1 MYKKIIL
8 SSFIIFILSTLF
20 HSLYNY
26 LPCFLTS
33 IIVPVNES
41 IFEHMKMIFTSYMF
55 YLLIKILFNKKREN
69 NLISSFVIASLFNI
83 VIFLIIYI
91 PIYLLFGEKL
101 VVTLIL
107 YFITILISNYLMYKI
122 QNKKINSKINKYSV
136 YIIPLVYIVFTLL
149 TYFPLKNMLFLD
161 PTTNTYGIIKTH
173 YIEYIKDFQPF
184 FISLYQQANDM

>member
-55 YLLIKILFNKKREN
+55 YLLIKILFNKKHEN
-69 NLISSFVIASLFNI
+69 NLVSSFVITSLFNI

-136 YIIPLVYIVFTLL
+136 YIIPLVYIIL
-149 TYFPLKNMLFLD
+149 M
-161 PTTNTYGIIKTH
+161 
-173 YIEYIKDFQPF
+173 
-184 FISLYQQANDM
+184 A

>member
-55 YLLIKILFNKKREN
+55 YLLIKILFNKKHEN

-91 PIYLLFGEKL
+91 PIYLLIGEKL

-122 QNKKINSKINKYSV
+122 QSKKINSKFNKYSV
-136 YIIPLVYIVFTLL
+136 YIIPLVYIVFTLF

-161 PTTNTYGIIKTH
+161 PTSNTYGIIKTH
-173 YIEYIKDFQPF
+173 YIE
-184 FISLYQQANDM
+184 

>member
-1 MYKKIIL
+1 MYKKTIL

-55 YLLIKILFNKKREN
+55 YLLIKILFNKKHEN

-136 YIIPLVYIVFTLL
+136 YIIPLVYIVFTLF

-173 YIEYIKDFQPF
+173 YIE
-184 FISLYQQANDM
+184 

>member
-1 MYKKIIL
+1 MSLKKIKIINVVFLFLL
-8 SSFIIFILSTLF
+8 SFLWHFVYDWFPNNIFALF
-20 HSLYNY
+20 
-26 LPCFLTS
+26 F
-33 IIVPVNES
+33 PVNES

-55 YLLIKILFNKKREN
+55 YLLIKILFNKKHEN

-136 YIIPLVYIVFTLL
+136 YIIPLVYIVFTLF

-173 YIEYIKDFQPF
+173 YIE
-184 FISLYQQANDM
+184 

>member
-55 YLLIKILFNKKREN
+55 YLLIKILFNKKHEN

-101 VVTLIL
+101 FVTLIL

-149 TYFPLKNMLFLD
+149 TYFPLKNMLFL
-161 PTTNTYGIIKTH
+161 GLI
-173 YIEYIKDFQPF
+173 
-184 FISLYQQANDM
+184 LMA

>member
-161 PTTNTYGIIKTH
+161 STSNTYGIIKTH
-173 YIEYIKDFQPF
+173 YIE
-184 FISLYQQANDM
+184 

>member
-122 QNKKINSKINKYSV
+122 QNKKINNKINKYSV

-149 TYFPLKNMLFLD
+149 TYFSLKNMLFLD
-161 PTTNTYGIIKTH
+161 PTSNTYGIIKTH
-173 YIEYIKDFQPF
+173 YIE
-184 FISLYQQANDM
+184 

>member
-55 YLLIKILFNKKREN
+55 YLLIKILFNKKHEN

-122 QNKKINSKINKYSV
+122 QNKK
-136 YIIPLVYIVFTLL
+136 VFL
-149 TYFPLKNMLFLD
+149 
-161 PTTNTYGIIKTH
+161 
-173 YIEYIKDFQPF
+173 
-184 FISLYQQANDM
+184 

>member
-55 YLLIKILFNKKREN
+55 YLLIKILFNK
-69 NLISSFVIASLFNI
+69 
-83 VIFLIIYI
+83 
-91 PIYLLFGEKL
+91 
-101 VVTLIL
+101 
-107 YFITILISNYLMYKI
+107 
-122 QNKKINSKINKYSV
+122 NK
-136 YIIPLVYIVFTLL
+136 
-149 TYFPLKNMLFLD
+149 
-161 PTTNTYGIIKTH
+161 IIK
-173 YIEYIKDFQPF
+173 
-184 FISLYQQANDM
+184 

>member
-55 YLLIKILFNKKREN
+55 YLLIKILFNKKHEN

-136 YIIPLVYIVFTLL
+136 YIIPLVYIVFTLF

-161 PTTNTYGIIKTH
+161 PATNTYGIIKTH
-173 YIEYIKDFQPF
+173 YIE
-184 FISLYQQANDM
+184 

>member
-55 YLLIKILFNKKREN
+55 YLLIKILFNKKHEN

-136 YIIPLVYIVFTLL
+136 YIIPLVYIVFTLF

-173 YIEYIKDFQPF
+173 YIE
-184 FISLYQQANDM
+184 

>member
-69 NLISSFVIASLFNI
+69 NLVSSFVIASLFNI

-91 PIYLLFGEKL
+91 PIYLLIGEKL

-136 YIIPLVYIVFTLL
+136 YIIPLVYIIFTLL

-161 PTTNTYGIIKTH
+161 PASNTYGIIKTH
-173 YIEYIKDFQPF
+173 YIE
-184 FISLYQQANDM
+184 

>member
-55 YLLIKILFNKKREN
+55 YLLIKILFNKKHEN

-101 VVTLIL
+101 VVNLIL

-136 YIIPLVYIVFTLL
+136 YIIPLVYIVFTLF

-173 YIEYIKDFQPF
+173 YIE
-184 FISLYQQANDM
+184 

>member
-55 YLLIKILFNKKREN
+55 YLLIKILFNKMLDTSIFFRKT
-69 NLISSFVIASLFNI
+69 NLAKT
-83 VIFLIIYI
+83 
-91 PIYLLFGEKL
+91 G
-101 VVTLIL
+101 
-107 YFITILISNYLMYKI
+107 YK
-122 QNKKINSKINKYSV
+122 
-136 YIIPLVYIVFTLL
+136 
-149 TYFPLKNMLFLD
+149 
-161 PTTNTYGIIKTH
+161 
-173 YIEYIKDFQPF
+173 
-184 FISLYQQANDM
+184 

>member
-55 YLLIKILFNKKREN
+55 YLLIKILFNKKHEN

-136 YIIPLVYIVFTLL
+136 YIIPLVYIVFTLF

-161 PTTNTYGIIKTH
+161 PTSNTYGIIKTH
-173 YIEYIKDFQPF
+173 YIE
-184 FISLYQQANDM
+184 

>member
-136 YIIPLVYIVFTLL
+136 YIIPLVYIVFTLF

-161 PTTNTYGIIKTH
+161 PTSNTYGIIKTH
-173 YIEYIKDFQPF
+173 YIE
-184 FISLYQQANDM
+184 

>member
-1 MYKKIIL
+1 MLVKK
-8 SSFIIFILSTLF
+8 
-20 HSLYNY
+20 H
-26 LPCFLTS
+26 
-33 IIVPVNES
+33 
-41 IFEHMKMIFTSYMF
+41 
-55 YLLIKILFNKKREN
+55 EN
-69 NLISSFVIASLFNI
+69 NLISSFVIVSLFNI

-173 YIEYIKDFQPF
+173 YIE
-184 FISLYQQANDM
+184 

>member
-26 LPCFLTS
+26 LLCFLTS

-161 PTTNTYGIIKTH
+161 PTSNTYGIIKTH
-173 YIEYIKDFQPF
+173 YIE
-184 FISLYQQANDM
+184 

>member
-55 YLLIKILFNKKREN
+55 YLLIKILFNKKHEN
-69 NLISSFVIASLFNI
+69 NLVSSFVITSLFNI

-149 TYFPLKNMLFLD
+149 TYFPLKNM
-161 PTTNTYGIIKTH
+161 
-173 YIEYIKDFQPF
+173 
-184 FISLYQQANDM
+184 

>member
-122 QNKKINSKINKYSV
+122 QNKKINSTQNET
-136 YIIPLVYIVFTLL
+136 F
-149 TYFPLKNMLFLD
+149 
-161 PTTNTYGIIKTH
+161 
-173 YIEYIKDFQPF
+173 
-184 FISLYQQANDM
+184 

>member
-8 SSFIIFILSTLF
+8 SSFIIFILSALF

-55 YLLIKILFNKKREN
+55 YLLIKILFNKKHEN

-136 YIIPLVYIVFTLL
+136 YIIPLVYIVFTLF

-173 YIEYIKDFQPF
+173 YIE
-184 FISLYQQANDM
+184 

>member
-1 MYKKIIL
+1 MYKKIIS

-149 TYFPLKNMLFLD
+149 TYFPLKNMLFRS
-161 PTTNTYGIIKTH
+161 
-173 YIEYIKDFQPF
+173 YI
-184 FISLYQQANDM
+184 

>member
-136 YIIPLVYIVFTLL
+136 YIIPLVYIVFTLF

-173 YIEYIKDFQPF
+173 YIE
-184 FISLYQQANDM
+184 

>member
-149 TYFPLKNMLFLD
+149 TYFPLKNMLFLVS
-161 PTTNTYGIIKTH
+161 
-173 YIEYIKDFQPF
+173 YI
-184 FISLYQQANDM
+184 

>member
-55 YLLIKILFNKKREN
+55 YLLIKILFNKKHEN

-101 VVTLIL
+101 GL
-107 YFITILISNYLMYKI
+107 YYTFSIYSIYITYLFSF
-122 QNKKINSKINKYSV
+122 KKYA
-136 YIIPLVYIVFTLL
+136 VFR
-149 TYFPLKNMLFLD
+149 PHD
-161 PTTNTYGIIKTH
+161 
-173 YIEYIKDFQPF
+173 
-184 FISLYQQANDM
+184 

>member
-149 TYFPLKNMLFLD
+149 TYFPLKICCF
-161 PTTNTYGIIKTH
+161 
-173 YIEYIKDFQPF
+173 
-184 FISLYQQANDM
+184 

>member
-41 IFEHMKMIFTSYMF
+41 IFEHMKMIFTSHMF
-55 YLLIKILFNKKREN
+55 YLLIKILFNKKHEN

-136 YIIPLVYIVFTLL
+136 YIIPLVYIVFTLF

-173 YIEYIKDFQPF
+173 YIE
-184 FISLYQQANDM
+184 